1 MFAEQLATDLWCSNS
16 FSGLSREIYRPAPR
30 SCIGTPVSS
39 GQAQL
44 LPPFLQICL
53 SPQVEQQ
60 LSFRPFH
67 QQRERSCY
75 IKWACSHCGEE
86 SVHLINLCKGLMVM
100 DTVTTSSDLVPESCL
115 KKVNEGPRN
124 EEASNRNGSGG
135 STNFQEISMAS
146 VPRKDDPDIS
156 WVLHGSNGLRS

>member
-1 MFAEQLATDLWCSNS
+1 M
-16 FSGLSREIYRPAPR
+16 
-30 SCIGTPVSS
+30 
-39 GQAQL
+39 
-44 LPPFLQICL
+44 
-53 SPQVEQQ
+53 
-60 LSFRPFH
+60 
-67 QQRERSCY
+67 
-75 IKWACSHCGEE
+75 
-86 SVHLINLCKGLMVM
+86 HLINLCKGLMVM

-156 WVLHGSNGLRS
+156 